1 MASSVSCKI
10 SLMNNKVRIIDLS
23 SIDEVASRWNPG
35 VFKKRKGDSIVKKDS
50 LKIEQQVD
58 LLEYYRQ
65 KLFKYKEKKL
75 F

>member
-1 MASSVSCKI
+1 
-10 SLMNNKVRIIDLS
+10 MNNKVRIIDLS
-23 SIDEVASRWNPG
+23 SIDEVASRWNSG

-50 LKIEQQVD
+50 LKVEQQVD